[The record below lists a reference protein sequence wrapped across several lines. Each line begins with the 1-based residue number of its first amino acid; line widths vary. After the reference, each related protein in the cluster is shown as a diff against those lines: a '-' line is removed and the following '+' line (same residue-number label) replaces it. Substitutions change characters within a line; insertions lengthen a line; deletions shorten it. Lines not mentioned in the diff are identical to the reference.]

1 MPVQHAR
8 LFMKAHLYQDKVP
21 LKEKLDQITAWID
34 LPIEERPQLIMGT
47 PPFPLLYTTTGF
59 TIFTAYEPSLDQA
72 GHLAGPASELVNVR
86 PTSQLRHARTE
97 HRCRKSFTR

>member
-1 MPVQHAR
+1 MLVIHAR
-8 LFMKAHLYQDKVP
+8 LFMKARLYQDKVP
-21 LKEKLDQITAWID
+21 LKKKLDQITAWID

-47 PPFPLLYTTTGF
+47 PPLLSTRPQAF
-59 TIFTAYEPSLDQA
+59 TLSAAYEPSLDQA

-86 PTSQLRHARTE
+86 STSQPRRARTE